1 MAGARTSPTAAA
13 AAEGDL
19 LVATKLHRPRPRPE
33 LVSRPRLAERLDQ
46 GIEGELVLVCT
57 PAGFGKT
64 TLVAH
69 WAATASWPVA
79 WLSLDEG
86 DNDPARFWRHVAAA
100 LARVRPGVGEPVAA
114 LLGGPQPASFEAVGT
129 ALVNQLAEAE
139 ERVVLVLDDYHLV
152 QAPEVHASV
161 SFLLE
166 HLPRQLRLV
175 VASRADPPLPLA
187 RLRAGGQLTELREA
201 DLRFTAAE
209 AAELLGTAAGPD
221 LPEAAVAALAART
234 EGWAAGLQLAAL
246 SLRDHR
252 DPAGFVQ
259 TFTGSHRHV
268 LDYLTEEV
276 LGRQP
281 AELVGFLLET
291 SILERLSGRLCAA
304 VTGRADSQAL
314 LERIERA
321 NLFLVPLDEQRRWWR
336 YHQLFADL
344 LQARLRQQQPERVA
358 ELHRA
363 AAAWSEEHGLADE
376 AIGHALAAGDAGW
389 AARLIEY
396 HLEDLILRR
405 NERATL
411 SRWLG
416 ALPAEVLRRRPRL
429 RAGQAIAA
437 LLAGRLE
444 EAERRLAE
452 AERWFAVADDEPYQ
466 ASVGRTASILA
477 NLPAGTAVGRAEL
490 ARLRGDPEREA
501 AFARQALA
509 RLTDEDRLLATYVP
523 YHLAVADW
531 MAGRLAEAEVAL
543 AEVVA
548 KRSAAGERHLAL
560 VMANAYDLGHVQQ
573 AQGKLAAALDT
584 YQRGLE
590 LAAGPP
596 PLPSAGMAKV
606 GLAEVLYERGE
617 LDAAL
622 QHAIDGVALCRQLA
636 YTPPL
641 AAGLLVLARIRHAQG
656 DRIGALAAVAEAEG
670 VALGP
675 QVVDRNPAAALRARL
690 ALANGEVAEATGWV
704 QTLGLSAEDEPS
716 YPHERE
722 YLILARVLL
731 ATRGSERALGLLER
745 LAALAAAQG
754 RTASLIQVRVLQA
767 LTHAACGQ
775 EQPALSSLAS
785 ALTLAAPEGWLR
797 VFVDEGPPLADLL
810 RKLLAGRRAAEDEA
824 TETVP
829 RDYLTRLAAA
839 FEQAGAPALPAARR
853 GAVVVPGLVE
863 PLSAR
868 ELEVLELLAA
878 GLPNRAIAEE
888 LVVTLDT
895 VKSHVSRLFDKLGTT
910 NRTQAVGR
918 ARELGLVR

>member
-1 MAGARTSPTAAA
+1 MAEARATPAAA
-13 AAEGDL
+13 SAAEGDL
-19 LVATKLHRPRPRPE
+19 LVATKLHRPRPRPG
-33 LVSRPRLAERLDQ
+33 LVVRPRLAERLDQ
-46 GIEGELVLVCT
+46 GIEGELVLVST

-69 WAATASWPVA
+69 WAAGTSWPVA
-79 WLSLDEG
+79 WLSLDER

-100 LARVRPGVGEPVAA
+100 LATVRPGVDERVAA
-114 LLGGPQPASFEAVGT
+114 LLGGPQPASFQAVGT

-175 VASRADPPLPLA
+175 LVSRADPPLPLA
-187 RLRAGGQLTELREA
+187 RLRAGGQLAELREA

-209 AAELLGTAAGPD
+209 AAELLGTAAGQD

-259 TFTGSHRHV
+259 TFTGSHRFV

-291 SILERLSGRLCAA
+291 SILERLSGPLCAA
-304 VTGRADSQAL
+304 VTGRDDSQAL

-321 NLFLVPLDEQRRWWR
+321 NLFLVPLDEERRWWR

-344 LQARLRQQQPERVA
+344 LQARLRQQPERVP

-363 AAAWSEEHGLADE
+363 AAAWYEEHGLADD
-376 AIGHALAAGDAGW
+376 AIAHALAAGDAGW
-389 AARLIEY
+389 AARLIEH

-405 NERATL
+405 SERATL
-411 SRWLG
+411 TRWLG

-444 EAERRLAE
+444 EAERLLAE
-452 AERWFAVADDEPYQ
+452 AERGLAVTDDEPYQ
-466 ASVGRTASILA
+466 ASVGRAASILT
-477 NLPAGTAVGRAEL
+477 NLPAGTAVGQAEL

-509 RLTDEDRLLATYVP
+509 RLTDEDRLLATFVP

-531 MAGRLAEAEVAL
+531 MAGRLAEAEVGL

-548 KRSAAGERHLAL
+548 KRSAGGERHLA
-560 VMANAYDLGHVQQ
+560 VVVSDAYDLGHVQQ
-573 AQGKLAAALDT
+573 AQGKLTAALDT

-622 QHAIDGVALCRQLA
+622 QHAVDGVALCRQLA

-641 AAGLLVLARIRHAQG
+641 AAGLLILARIRHARG

-675 QVVDRNPAAALRARL
+675 QVVDRNPVAALRARL
-690 ALANGEVAEATGWV
+690 ALANGEVAEAAAWV
-704 QTLGLSAEDEPS
+704 QALGLSAEDEPT

-731 ATRGSERALGLLER
+731 ATRGAERALGLLER

-767 LTHAACGQ
+767 LTHAARGQ
-775 EQPALSSLAS
+775 EQPALSSLAE

-797 VFVDEGPPLADLL
+797 VFVDEGPPLAELV
-810 RKLLAGRRAAEDEA
+810 RKLLAGGQRAAEDEA

-829 RDYLTRLAAA
+829 HDFLTRLAAA
-839 FEQAGAPALPAARR
+839 FQQAGAPALPAARR
-853 GAVVVPGLVE
+853 GTVVVPGLVE

-868 ELEVLELLAA
+868 ELEVLELVAA

-895 VKSHVSRLFDKLGTT
+895 VKSHVSRLLDKLGTT